1 MNLPEFRRNSMSVQ
15 QRFATVI
22 AALVIAVPLV
32 AQTAPQNGAS
42 QIVIPSSFVP
52 AGAAVVPASERAAP
66 LGPTVQTFGVV
77 ARSSVTPSLV
87 APMPLPSEHA
97 SDGVAMM
104 IVGGA
109 ALVVGAVIGGTSGT
123 IFMVGGGAVGLVGLW
138 RYMQ

>member
-1 MNLPEFRRNSMSVQ
+1 MSAQ
-15 QRFATVI
+15 QRLATAMAVLVFA
-22 AALVIAVPLV
+22 APLA
-32 AQTAPQNGAS
+32 AQTATQNGVS
-42 QIVIPSSFVP
+42 PIVIPASFVP
-52 AGAAVVPASERAAP
+52 AGAVVVPASERVAP